1 MNSLTYIQ
9 NSKSLSATRLLITG
23 IAASLINLGTSL
35 QSLPAWADGMPPL
48 LSQANIAEPL
58 ATQAA
63 RISQKQAQLT
73 QIRSENYDL
82 NQHPVTDANEKH
94 WRNILWTTAIVEP
107 QQPFVAQALSNII
120 SYARRPGISASQR
133 RTIEMAFQVGTQ
145 LYLNHPNIYGAV
157 GQQLADT
164 ISTSPNPRF
173 VALSLSA
180 LANSSLTPPQIQSL
194 SNLARQRFPQWS
206 QNVALRTTM
215 MDVNEKIAPSPTPPL
230 RDLLNWTIAPG
241 QLQMYVTCGRDRNAL
256 CTAML
261 KDGQGQFVREG
272 GRLWTTPLLLRSL
285 HKLGWNFTRGETPQG
300 IYRIEGSI
308 PQPDNEFFRAFGR
321 FSLVNLFVPFEPG
334 AKAFLPGKAGMF
346 SGSLQSYQSMLP
358 PSWRSYTPIQQTF
371 WAGYLGRGAFRIH
384 GSGEDPNFFSKLP
397 QDSAAVTWNPT
408 IGCLSALEIYDG
420 AGQLQRAD
428 MPRILKVLREAGGP
442 KFTGYLIVV
451 ETAEGG
457 QNVSAL
463 TPEAG
468 LQ

>member
-1 MNSLTYIQ
+1 MNSLTHIQ
-9 NSKSLSATRLLITG
+9 NLKLSSKTRRLITG
-23 IAASLINLGTSL
+23 ITASLISLGTSL

-63 RISQKQAQLT
+63 RISQKQAQLS
-73 QIRSENYDL
+73 QIRAENYDL
-82 NQHPVTDANEKH
+82 TQHPVTDANEKH

-107 QQPFVAQALSNII
+107 QQPFVAQSLSTIL
-120 SYARRPGISASQR
+120 SYARNPGISASQR

-145 LYLNHPNIYGAV
+145 LYLNHPNMYGAV
-157 GQQLADT
+157 GQQLVET
-164 ISTSPNPRF
+164 VSTSPNPRF

-180 LANSSLTPPQIQSL
+180 LANSPLTPAQIQTL

-206 QNVALRTTM
+206 QNVALRTTV
-215 MDVNEKIAPSPTPPL
+215 MDVNEKIAPSSTPPL

-241 QLQMYVTCGRDRNAL
+241 QLQMYAICGRDRNAL
-256 CTAML
+256 CTAIL

-272 GRLWTTPLLLRSL
+272 GQLWSTPLLLRSL

-308 PQPDNEFFRAFGR
+308 PQPDTEFFRAFGR

-346 SGSLQSYQSMLP
+346 SGRLENYQSMLP
-358 PSWRSYTPIQQTF
+358 PTWRSYPPIQQTF

-397 QDSAAVTWNPT
+397 QDATAAAWNPT

-463 TPEAG
+463 AP
-468 LQ
+468 

>member
-1 MNSLTYIQ
+1 MDALNRTQTFKFIAGVAVSLM
-9 NSKSLSATRLLITG
+9 G
-23 IAASLINLGTSL
+23 LGTAL
-35 QSLPAWADGMPPL
+35 QSLPAWADGMPL
-48 LSQANIAEPL
+48 LVSQASITEPQ
-58 ATQAA
+58 ATQAS
-63 RISQKQAQLT
+63 RISQKQAQVSQVRT
-73 QIRSENYDL
+73 ENYDL
-82 NQHPVTDANEKH
+82 TQHPVTDAKEKH

-120 SYARRPGISASQR
+120 SYARNPSLSASQR

-145 LYLNHPNIYGAV
+145 LYLNHPNMYGAI
-157 GQQLADT
+157 GQQLVET
-164 ISTSPNPRF
+164 VSTSPHPRY
-173 VALSLSA
+173 VAMSLSA
-180 LANSSLTPPQIQSL
+180 LANSSLTPAQIQSL

-206 QNVALRTTM
+206 QNVSLRTTV
-215 MDVNEKIAPSPTPPL
+215 MDINEKIAPSPTPPL

-241 QLQMYVTCGRDRNAL
+241 QLHMYVVCGRDRNAL
-256 CTAML
+256 CTALL

-272 GRLWTTPLLLRSL
+272 GQLWSTPLLLRSL

-308 PQPDNEFFRAFGR
+308 PQPDTEFFRAFGR

-346 SGSLQSYQSMLP
+346 SGSLQNYQSMLP
-358 PSWRSYTPIQQTF
+358 PTWRSYQPIQQTF

-397 QDSAAVTWNPT
+397 QDATAAAWNPT

-428 MPRILKVLREAGGP
+428 MPRILKILREAGGT
-442 KFTGYLIVV
+442 KFAGYLIVV
-451 ETAEGG
+451 ETTEGG

-463 TPEAG
+463 APEAG

>member
-1 MNSLTYIQ
+1 MNSLTSIQ
-9 NSKSLSATRLLITG
+9 NSKLSSTTRRLITG
-23 IAASLINLGTSL
+23 ITASLISLGTSL

-58 ATQAA
+58 ATQTA
-63 RISQKQAQLT
+63 RISQKQAQLS
-73 QIRSENYDL
+73 QIRAENYDL
-82 NQHPVTDANEKH
+82 TQHPVTDANEKH

-107 QQPFVAQALSNII
+107 QQPFVAQSLSTII
-120 SYARRPGISASQR
+120 SYARNPGISASQH

-157 GQQLADT
+157 GQQLVET
-164 ISTSPNPRF
+164 VSTSPNPRF

-180 LANSSLTPPQIQSL
+180 LANSSLTPAQIQNL

-206 QNVALRTTM
+206 QNVALRTTV

-241 QLQMYVTCGRDRNAL
+241 QLQMYVVCGRDRNAL

-272 GRLWTTPLLLRSL
+272 GQLWSTPLLLRSL

-308 PQPDNEFFRAFGR
+308 PQPDTEFFRAFGR

-334 AKAFLPGKAGMF
+334 AKTFLPGKAGMF
-346 SGSLQSYQSMLP
+346 SGSLESYQSMLP
-358 PSWRSYTPIQQTF
+358 PTWRSYPPIQQTF

-397 QDSAAVTWNPT
+397 QDAAAVAWNPT

-451 ETAEGG
+451 ETAERV

-463 TPEAG
+463 APEAG